1 MSPNATLTP
10 YLFAAFGILAVS
22 AGIAPLLAKNKR
34 LAGIVN
40 FLAAAASG
48 GLIVTAGLKAVGGA
62 SAGIEIVRL
71 GPLALPFLIDGFS
84 GLFLIVI
91 GVMAALSALYSIRYM
106 EHYEDYGAGGYYAA
120 FPLFILGMAA
130 LVTVDD
136 LSTGFTIAWQ
146 IMTLASFFLIRYEH
160 RKKENVKIAVT
171 YLVLMEISWLLV
183 IAGTWF
189 VNGYRFGEDTHAI
202 MAKMGETS
210 PGSLAAFAAFLLV
223 GFGIKAGVWPLGRL
237 WLPGAHSVAPSPV
250 SALLSGV
257 MLKTGVYGL
266 MRTFLFMA
274 PKAEENF
281 DIRAWGIGIAALGTI
296 TLFIGTV
303 QSVKQS
309 DAKRLLA
316 FSSIGQIGYI
326 VLASGLVL
334 VLAPSTD
341 AAAQYLAV
349 IVAVGAMY
357 HIVNHAVFK
366 GLLFM
371 TGGSLLYATG
381 TKDLNRLGG
390 LITLMP
396 LTAVLAGIAS
406 LSISGMPPTSGFAS
420 KWSIISSSLL
430 AGRSDAAL
438 LFFGIVALF
447 TSAVTLAC
455 YVKFFGMAFTSS
467 GTEWTVKKTV
477 REVPAAMLIPKIL
490 LAAICLIQ
498 GLFPLLFY
506 GLFGRVFA
514 ASKGFIAE
522 DSLSVMAGDG
532 ILRLSLSG
540 IRLRYPPSL
549 PPGEIAA
556 ALSPLILFAVFLG
569 ALILAFLLKRSGG
582 AKDVPAQT
590 WLCGYKEPENI
601 NRYVDK
607 SMFAAFKKLF
617 RWTGGEPQ
625 DHETLPVDHR
635 GEPSC

>member
-1 MSPNATLTP
+1 MSSNAILTP

-22 AGIAPLLAKNKR
+22 AGIVPLLAKNKR

-40 FLAAAASG
+40 FLASAASG
-48 GLIVTAGLKAVGGA
+48 GLLAGAGLMAVGGA
-62 SAGIEIVRL
+62 SAGIETVRL
-71 GPLALPFLIDGFS
+71 GPITLPFLIDGFS

-160 RKKENVKIAVT
+160 RKKENVKIAAT

-183 IAGTWF
+183 VTGAGF
-189 VNGYRFGEDTHAI
+189 INGYRFGEDTHAI
-202 MAKMGETS
+202 MAKMGGTS

-257 MLKTGVYGL
+257 MLKTGIYGL

-274 PKAEENF
+274 PAAGEKF
-281 DIRAWGIGIAALGTI
+281 DLRAWGIGVAALGTI

-334 VLAPSTD
+334 ILAPSAD
-341 AAAQYLAV
+341 AAAGYLAV
-349 IVAVGAMY
+349 VAAVGAMY

-396 LTAVLAGIAS
+396 FTAVLAGIAS
-406 LSISGMPPTSGFAS
+406 ISISGMPPTSGFAS

-430 AGRSDAAL
+430 AGRGDIAL

-477 REVPAAMLIPKIL
+477 RDVPASMLIPKIF
-490 LAAICLIQ
+490 LAAICIIQ

-506 GLFGRVFA
+506 GLFSRVFA
-514 ASKGFIAE
+514 ASKGFIAG
-522 DSLSVMAGDG
+522 DTAAALAGEG
-532 ILRLSLSG
+532 LLGVTLFG
-540 IRLRYPPSL
+540 IRIKDL
-549 PPGEIAA
+549 A
-556 ALSPLILFAVFLG
+556 ALSPIILFAVFLG
-569 ALILAFLLKRSGG
+569 AFLLAFLLKRSGG
-582 AKDVPAQT
+582 AEEVPART

-617 RWTGGEPQ
+617 RWTGGEPPEA
-625 DHETLPVDHR
+625 ETLPADHR